1 MDDNLNLLEN
11 KVLEAVALIKDLR
24 AENRRLDEQC
34 GKLAER
40 CEELAAQVDDLET
53 GRARLAEELAS
64 ASAVAGDVESYEEKR
79 KEVEDRVGGLLQK
92 LAALG

>member
-24 AENRRLDEQC
+24 AENRRLT
-34 GKLAER
+34 AR

>member
-11 KVLEAVALIKDLR
+11 KVVEAVALIKDLR
-24 AENRRLDEQC
+24 DENRRLM
-34 GKLAER
+34 AR
-40 CEELAAQVDDLET
+40 CEDLAAQVHDLES

-64 ASAVAGDVESYEEKR
+64 VSTVAGDVESYEEKR

>member
-11 KVLEAVALIKDLR
+11 KVLEAVSLIKDLR
-24 AENRRLDEQC
+24 AENRRLT
-34 GKLAER
+34 AR

>member
-24 AENRRLDEQC
+24 AENRRLEV
-34 GKLAER
+34 R
-40 CEELAAQVDDLET
+40 CEELAAQVDDLES

>member
-11 KVLEAVALIKDLR
+11 KVLEAVELIKDLR
-24 AENRRLDEQC
+24 AENRRLT
-34 GKLAER
+34 AR
-40 CEELAAQVDDLET
+40 CEELAAQVGDLES

-64 ASAVAGDVESYEEKR
+64 ASAAVGDVESYEEKR